1 VRRIAAAAAAAAAG
15 EVCLPG
21 GKRDP
26 TDPDDAF
33 TAKRE
38 AQEEMGLQ
46 PSSVQVSAQQHC
58 TAAATCCSAYVKCR
72 GRGKGEMGQQASSV
86 QVSQRQHCTAAAT
99 CCPVYVKCRG
109 RGKGDMRLQP
119 SSVQVRPQQPRTAL
133 QYSSNVL
140 RHVLFCIQ

>member
-1 VRRIAAAAAAAAAG
+1 VFRIAAAG

-46 PSSVQVSAQQHC
+46 PSSVQVSA
-58 TAAATCCSAYVKCR
+58 A
-72 GRGKGEMGQQASSV
+72 
-86 QVSQRQHCTAAAT
+86 
-99 CCPVYVKCRG
+99 
-109 RGKGDMRLQP
+109 
-119 SSVQVRPQQPRTAL
+119 AL
-133 QYSSNVL
+133 QGSSMGLPTYSVYNSAVGGARQSSDRNQAVSACN
-140 RHVLFCIQ
+140 RSLFPPVSSQAP